1 MTLLRYELASA
12 AVYDP
17 IAMNRNATRNVLYA
31 LGFREIE
38 SYAALEDLRRA
49 MVTRDFDL
57 IMAEAPAG
65 SEPVYDFISRVR
77 RSEHGSNP
85 FAMMLVTTW
94 QAEGEMVRQALDCG
108 ADDIICRP
116 FSTATLGERMR
127 THVLNRKGFV
137 VTSDYIG
144 PDRRKTPGRAGLQP
158 IQVVNSLRLKAAEG
172 LSGQAA
178 QAATQAAVEEGRHAV
193 NEERM
198 RRAAFQIGVI
208 AGFVVEQIES
218 GVEGAVRFTDLQD
231 IHRIAGDLSVI
242 ATAENATPVF
252 KTAITVA
259 DVARMSMDG
268 NDLSRNAKILVQLS
282 VALQVT
288 LSPGLNENACR
299 AELTET
305 LERIRSRGRAG

>member
-1 MTLLRYELASA
+1 MAPLRYELASA

-49 MVTRDFDL
+49 MATRDFDL
-57 IMAEAPAG
+57 ILTEAPTAG
-65 SEPVYDFISRVR
+65 EPVYDYISRVR
-77 RSEHGSNP
+77 RGERGNNP
-85 FAMMLVTTW
+85 FAILLITTW
-94 QAEGEMVRQALDCG
+94 QAEGGMVRQALDCG

-116 FSTATLGERMR
+116 FSTATLGERIR

-144 PDRRKTPGRAGLQP
+144 PDRRTDTVRSGVKP
-158 IQVVNSLRLKAAEG
+158 IAVVNSMRLKAVEG
-172 LSGQAA
+172 MSGQAA
-178 QAATQAAVEEGRHAV
+178 QAATQMAVEEGRHAV

-208 AGFVVEQIES
+208 AGFVVGQIDS
-218 GVEGAVRFTDLQD
+218 GIEGAVRFADLEKIYAIATDLS
-231 IHRIAGDLSVI
+231 LI

-259 DVARMSMDG
+259 DVARLSMDG
-268 NDLSRNAKILVQLS
+268 NDLARNAKILVQLS

-299 AELTET
+299 AELNET
-305 LERIRSRGRAG
+305 LDRIRSRGRVA